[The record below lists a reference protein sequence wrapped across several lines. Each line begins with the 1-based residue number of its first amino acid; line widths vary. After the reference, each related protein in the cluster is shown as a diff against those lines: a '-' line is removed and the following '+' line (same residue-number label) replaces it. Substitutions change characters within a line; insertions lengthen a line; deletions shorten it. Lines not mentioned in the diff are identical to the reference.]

1 MSHFASLLVK
11 AAVIQKRDTDKSMD
25 ILSSINNRKNI
36 IIGIAVIA
44 TSSLVG
50 AHFLVPLYVEL
61 QISLFGREA
70 KATVI
75 KVETFER
82 DNGDRAWTVDYINYK
97 FEIPGGYVFT
107 GVNEAN
113 SSETDRLIGTMDVLG
128 NYESARVEYV
138 SSHPEWHRLKGWGY
152 GGLGPPGALPWL
164 ILRMSLVVVIVLLA
178 YVYAYELFRRS
189 GSKKSSEG
197 WMK

>member
-1 MSHFASLLVK
+1 M
-11 AAVIQKRDTDKSMD
+11 QKRDVTKPMD
-25 ILSSINNRKNI
+25 IQSFIRNRKNI
-36 IIGIAVIA
+36 IFGIAVIA
-44 TSSLVG
+44 ISSLVG
-50 AHFLVPLYVEL
+50 AHFLAPLYVEL

-70 KATVI
+70 EATVV

-82 DNGDRAWTVDYINYK
+82 DDGDRAWTVDYINYK

-113 SSETDRLIGTMDVLG
+113 SSETDGLIGRMDASG
-128 NYESARVEYV
+128 NYGTARVEYV

-152 GGLGPPGALPWL
+152 GGLGPPGALPEL
-164 ILRMSLVVVIVLLA
+164 ILRMCLVIGIVIFA

-189 GSKKSSEG
+189 GSKKSSD
-197 WMK
+197 